1 MKHKLRKVLVFREMF
16 VSILVNFGFNV
27 FLLSPLII
35 LSINVFDRHYILIN
49 SIGAFPEEIQAYE
62 QMKVTLGTAYGLL
75 IICTVLQVVL
85 YYLYNGIYHP
95 FACIVIGQDDDKD
108 DDDDVE
114 SYETA
119 VESLSSIINDSQD
132 IFYDILYTEH
142 IV

>member
-1 MKHKLRKVLVFREMF
+1 MF

-35 LSINVFDRHYILIN
+35 LSINVFDRHEILIN

-62 QMKVTLGTAYGLL
+62 QMKVMLGTAYGLL
-75 IICTVLQVVL
+75 IIGTVLQVVL

-95 FACIVIGQDDDKD
+95 FACIVIDQDDDKAD
-108 DDDDVE
+108 DDDNDDDEE
-114 SYETA
+114 SYGTA
-119 VESLSSIINDSQD
+119 VESLSSIINDCQD

>member
-1 MKHKLRKVLVFREMF
+1 M
-16 VSILVNFGFNV
+16 S
-27 FLLSPLII
+27 
-35 LSINVFDRHYILIN
+35 LIN

-62 QMKVTLGTAYGLL
+62 QMKVMLGTAYGLL
-75 IICTVLQVVL
+75 IIGTVLQVVL

-95 FACIVIGQDDDKD
+95 FACIVIDQNDDKAD

-119 VESLSSIINDSQD
+119 VESLSSIINDCQD

-142 IV
+142 IVWKLIKMSHLNFLILAIFTNFWPIKTMFDRKLQVFKN